1 MNTIYWTHSKYV
13 SGDNQYWNPL
23 ELVSTINKSES
34 YENLS
39 LEDKVNRLEKKMKDF
54 QSLSD
59 YINFSKNVYISRINN
74 LILNTKVN
82 NLRELYEE
90 SPNYYTD
97 NITIM
102 FNNLIWLSYSD
113 DEKKVYLNQELE
125 EYFN

>member
-59 YINFSKNVYISRINN
+59 YINFSKEYDSIYRN
-74 LILNTKVN
+74 LK
-82 NLRELYEE
+82 
-90 SPNYYTD
+90 
-97 NITIM
+97 
-102 FNNLIWLSYSD
+102 
-113 DEKKVYLNQELE
+113 DE
-125 EYFN
+125 